1 MHSMDDQVRRLRR
14 WASHASMPR
23 LYTELALHLAGD
35 GYEMELQGEELTIFG
50 QRRPPG
56 LKGWFSKP
64 DRVALLRLIRQG
76 GQVTVSDEPADP
88 ALVALLLHRLNM

>member
-1 MHSMDDQVRRLRR
+1 
-14 WASHASMPR
+14 MPR

-56 LKGWFSKP
+56 LKGWFHRLE
-64 DRVALLRLIRQG
+64 RVALLRLVCQG
-76 GQVTVSDEPADP
+76 GQVTVAEDP
-88 ALVALLLHRLNM
+88 VDPVFVAYLLERLKM

>member
-1 MHSMDDQVRRLRR
+1 MDDQLRRLRR

-56 LKGWFSKP
+56 LKGWFRKP
-64 DRVALLRLIRQG
+64 ERVALLRLIRQG
-76 GQVTVSDEPADP
+76 GQVTVAEEPADP
-88 ALVALLLHRLNM
+88 AFLAYLLELLKM